1 MCLTHLGLRLF
12 YNYCEFEDC
21 MKGAVVGHFCY
32 KHRGGQYNPKIAL
45 RAANA
50 THRETV
56 DHGRRRIRK
65 LKYCTFEGCKKLA
78 NQKGGWCRIHPNG
91 VELFKQNNFCSE
103 KDDDATECVFNG
115 RERYCRVHGGHR
127 VCFKEFC
134 TGNGY
139 FKGMCLLHAENRKE
153 RVYKKRCVEIPK
165 ASDAENRPAKKY
177 LREVHEARNAPILG
191 TSVTSS
197 SSSSSSAT
205 LVIKAVRSTMV

>member
-65 LKYCTFEGCKKLA
+65 LKYCNFEGCKKLA
-78 NQKGGWCRIHPNG
+78 NQKGGWCR
-91 VELFKQNNFCSE
+91 
-103 KDDDATECVFNG
+103 
-115 RERYCRVHGGHR
+115 
-127 VCFKEFC
+127 
-134 TGNGY
+134 
-139 FKGMCLLHAENRKE
+139 KGCGEDLA
-153 RVYKKRCVEIPK
+153 I
-165 ASDAENRPAKKY
+165 D
-177 LREVHEARNAPILG
+177 
-191 TSVTSS
+191 
-197 SSSSSSAT
+197 SANIVGLT
-205 LVIKAVRSTMV
+205 LYWKVIM